1 MTMVNLTINGKQI
14 QAEQGATILEAAR
27 AAGVY
32 IPTLCYH
39 PELRP
44 EGACRLCMVEAS
56 GARTLVAS
64 CVYPVS
70 EGMVVKTNTEKVREA
85 RKTVVELLLAN
96 HPKDCLCCQKS
107 GDCELQ
113 KIAADLGLRKIRF
126 EGGETKAHTIDCSNP
141 SLVRDQEKCI
151 LCGRCIRIC
160 RDVQGMNV
168 YSFAGRGFNTIVST
182 AFEHDLKD
190 VACTYCGQC
199 ASVCPTGAIV
209 EKDDTDQVWRAIN
222 DEDKVVIVQTAPSV
236 RVALGEELGIPAGSI
251 VTGKMVAALRS
262 LGFDKVFD
270 TNFSADLTIM
280 EEGHEFLDRL
290 QNSGVL
296 PMITSCSPGWVN
308 MIELKYP
315 ELLPHLSTAKSPQQM
330 FGAVAKT
337 YYAEKAGIDPAKI
350 VSVSVMPCTAKKA
363 EAQREEMCDSGYRDV
378 DIVITTRELGRMI
391 REAGIDFA
399 SLPEENF
406 DSPLGIGTGAGAIFG
421 NTGGV
426 MEAALRTVADVVSG
440 EDLPK
445 LEYEEVRG
453 MEETREATVTVA
465 GKEIKVAVVNT
476 LGSARKMLERI
487 KAGTA
492 DYQFIEVMACPGGC
506 IGGGGQPVPVNREI
520 RQKRREALFDCDRM
534 SELRKSHEN
543 PEIKALY
550 DNWLGKP
557 LGEKAHHLLHTHYSP
572 KVR

>member
-190 VACTYCGQC
+190 AACTYCGQC

-290 QNSGVL
+290 QNGGVL

>member
-190 VACTYCGQC
+190 AACTYCGQC

-290 QNSGVL
+290 QNGGVL

-315 ELLPHLSTAKSPQQM
+315 ELLSHLSTAKSPQQM
-330 FGAVAKT
+330 FGAVVKT

>member
-190 VACTYCGQC
+190 AACTYCGQC

-236 RVALGEELGIPAGSI
+236 RVALGEELGIPPGSI

-290 QNSGVL
+290 QNGGVL

-337 YYAEKAGIDPAKI
+337 YYAEKADIDPAKI

-465 GKEIKVAVVNT
+465 GKEIKVSVVNT